1 AAAVAP
7 PKRKRTSARLC
18 AGRNVLTC
26 ISASLPHKCSLHFGR
41 FLATDFLALLQGG
54 RTVTASLGQG
64 WSGILIA
71 YGLSTG
77 GLYGGLR
84 MAGQNAGRA
93 LWILKCSVPV
103 LLAAKIVTTIITE
116 GTRALVPGLPRVFG
130 GLLGLVSLV
139 LASGAI
145 GLILLR
151 RGHQWVH
158 QRGTRL
164 LEGIRRR
171 GR

>member
-84 MAGQNAGRA
+84 MTGQHAGRA
-93 LWILKCSVPV
+93 LWIVVYSVPV
-103 LLAAKIVTTIITE
+103 LLASMIVTTVITE
-116 GTRALVPGLPRVFG
+116 GTHNLIPGLPPVFG
-130 GLLGLVSLV
+130 GILGLASLAV
-139 LASGAI
+139 
-145 GLILLR
+145 
-151 RGHQWVH
+151 
-158 QRGTRL
+158 
-164 LEGIRRR
+164 
-171 GR
+171 